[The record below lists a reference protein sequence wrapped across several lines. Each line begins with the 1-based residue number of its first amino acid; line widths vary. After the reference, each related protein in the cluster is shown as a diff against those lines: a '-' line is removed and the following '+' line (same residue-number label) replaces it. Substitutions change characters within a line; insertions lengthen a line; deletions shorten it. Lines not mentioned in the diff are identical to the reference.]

1 MERNFNE
8 QELIRRSKIDKL
20 ISDNIKPYSKRKS
33 HSHNSEQIKTIL
45 SPLEK
50 DDIKSQN
57 INMSLIGRIM
67 IKRGPFLLLQD
78 SSGQIQGYFSKKD
91 DEKLASFIK
100 FLDIGDIV
108 WVSGVGMKTKTDEPT
123 VFIHELELLAKS
135 LRPLP
140 DKYHSLTNKEEKQRR
155 RYVDLIMNK
164 EVKERFWKRNK
175 IIKGVRKYFDNLG
188 YYEADTPIL
197 QPILGGAAAL
207 PFITKHNAL
216 NMDFYL
222 RVATELPLKKLIVG
236 GFDRVYE
243 IGRLFR
249 NEGVDN
255 SHNPEFTTIEFYEA
269 NSDLDGMM
277 EHTEKL
283 IKYVCSELKITK
295 IDYQDNIIDITNDFK
310 KITMRDIIKEK
321 TGVDFH
327 KILTIEDAQKTAKIH
342 GVFFEKYHTIGHIIA
357 SFFDRYVEDSIIEP
371 TFVTEYPI
379 EISPLAA
386 KDDNN
391 PLFTQRA
398 ELFILGKEYANMF
411 TELNDPIDQYERFLD
426 QLKEK
431 DHGNKEANEMDIDFV
446 EALEHGLPPTGGC
459 GVGIDRLVMLL
470 TNSSSISDVILF
482 PHLKNRSINK

>member
-8 QELIRRSKIDKL
+8 QETIRRSKIKKL
-20 ISDNIKPYSKRKS
+20 ELDNIKPYSKRKDF
-33 HSHNSEQIKTIL
+33 SHNSNDIKEIL
-45 SPLEK
+45 LPLEK
-50 DDIKSQN
+50 SEIEVKN
-57 INMSLIGRIM
+57 ISMSLIGRIM

-78 SSGQIQGYFSKKD
+78 SVGQIQGYFSKKN
-91 DEKLASFIK
+91 DEGLSSFIN

-123 VFIHELELLAKS
+123 IFIHKLELLSKS

-164 EVKERFWKRNK
+164 EVKERFWKRNR
-175 IIKGVRKYFDNLG
+175 IIKSVREYFDNLG

-216 NMDFYL
+216 NMNFYL

-249 NEGVDN
+249 NEGVDS

-277 EHTEKL
+277 DHTEKL
-283 IKYVCSELKITK
+283 IKYICNKLDIKEIN
-295 IDYQDNIIDITNDFK
+295 YQGNIIDISKKFK
-310 KITMRDIIKEK
+310 KITMKNIIKEK
-321 TGVDFH
+321 TGVDFNN
-327 KILTIEDAQKTAKIH
+327 ILTIENAQKTAKIH
-342 GVFFEKYHTIGHIIA
+342 GVPFEKYHTIGHIIA
-357 SFFDRYVEDSIIEP
+357 SFFDKYVEDSIIEP
-371 TFVTEYPI
+371 TFITEYPI

-386 KDDNN
+386 KDDND

-411 TELNDPIDQYERFLD
+411 TELNDPIDQYERFVN
-426 QLKEK
+426 QMKEK
-431 DHGNKEANEMDIDFV
+431 DSGNKEANEMDIDFV

-470 TNSSSISDVILF
+470 TDSSSISDVILF
-482 PHLKNRSINK
+482 PHLKNRSK